1 MPLGFFEFFDAN
13 GAKRRCVA
21 DIGTNG
27 DITFYTK
34 VEGGGGGGSSVV
46 TFPSAQPVTFTNS
59 SIAVDWTTGKPV
71 NLFSGSN
78 QLSIN
83 ADGASRIFNLV
94 GTPLFTQIVNN
105 PLTVGFASAQP
116 VTVGGTITVGFQ
128 QNQGVFLADATTTSQ
143 TLSINAN
150 GAALVRNTSAAP
162 FFISDFG
169 TQADAI
175 SLTGSF
181 LARIRALADSI
192 GLQADTASATGSL
205 MARLRNLLVDNFGA
219 AADAA
224 SAVGT
229 LMARQRIMAQSY
241 SQPNLFTR
249 FGASATDTISGTPA
263 RLLGGCVWNKATAVR
278 YLQFFNRATN
288 PTAGTSALISRVLA
302 PGEKYSWQSFDFGS
316 NDGFLMST
324 GLAWGFS
331 TTESTYTAGAPADVS
346 VEVYWR

>member
-21 DIGTNG
+21 DIASNG

-34 VEGGGGGGSSVV
+34 VEGGSGGSSVV

-59 SIAVDWTTGKPV
+59 SIAVDWATGKPV
-71 NLFSGSN
+71 NLFDGSN
-78 QLSIN
+78 Q
-83 ADGASRIFNLV
+83 
-94 GTPLFTQIVNN
+94 
-105 PLTVGFASAQP
+105 
-116 VTVGGTITVGFQ
+116 
-128 QNQGVFLADATTTSQ
+128 
-143 TLSINAN
+143 LSINAN
-150 GAALVRNTSAAP
+150 GAALVRNTNTAP
-162 FFISDFG
+162 FFINDFG

-175 SLTGSF
+175 NLTGSL
-181 LARIRALADSI
+181 LARIRALADSV
-192 GLQADTASATGSL
+192 GLQADAASATGSL

-229 LMARQRIMAQSY
+229 LMARQRLVAQSY

-249 FGASATDTISGTPA
+249 FGASVTDTISGTPA
-263 RLLGGCVWNKATAVR
+263 RLLGGCVWNKSSAIR

-288 PTAGTSALISRVLA
+288 PTTGTSALISRVLA
-302 PGEKYSWQSFDFGS
+302 PSEKYSWQAFDFGS
-316 NDGFLMST
+316 NDGYLMST

-346 VEVYWR
+346 VEIYWR